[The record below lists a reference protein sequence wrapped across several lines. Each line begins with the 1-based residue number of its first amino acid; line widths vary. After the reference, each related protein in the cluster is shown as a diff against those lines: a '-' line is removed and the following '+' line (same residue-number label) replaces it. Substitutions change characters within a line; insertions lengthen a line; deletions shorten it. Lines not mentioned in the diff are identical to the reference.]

1 MKKKMLAGVLAL
13 MMLTLVCSGAL
24 ALVRHDCKEKNCVCF
39 IQKGDKGPGVTSI
52 ARRLKAMGYLQTD
65 KNVNT
70 FTAEVDEAVRAFQKD
85 RRLKTDGLMTDNTL
99 TWLLYGLSA
108 SDMDREY
115 PLSDGRQVWVP
126 TDGGTRF
133 HTRVDCSGMTYARKL
148 SLRNALALG
157 FEPCSRCREK

>member
-1 MKKKMLAGVLAL
+1 
-13 MMLTLVCSGAL
+13 
-24 ALVRHDCKEKNCVCF
+24 
-39 IQKGDKGPGVTSI
+39 
-52 ARRLKAMGYLQTD
+52 
-65 KNVNT
+65 VNT